1 MRLWKWRLMWALILL
16 LGGALMFS
24 GQILTTIML
33 AGYATQVRSESYGG
47 CVQPGTQKPVT
58 VTNGSKASADKVA
71 NAKAIDQ
78 AAQKAGLSGYA
89 SRIAIIAAM
98 GESNLVNLDYGD
110 QVHGVRNPDGSL
122 ATSFG
127 LFQQQ
132 TSQGWGTKEQ
142 VMDPEY
148 AATSFFL
155 GPKHDGKGGLVSV
168 PNWENET
175 WISNVIHRVQRNSV
189 ADHYT
194 KWIPFADR
202 IISEAGIDIHRA
214 ATRKAAEL
222 PDIDSVVNPGKA
234 GCEGGKGGVTIG
246 DLKGGWA
253 NPLPGAQL
261 SSGYGPRATPA
272 GTRDFG
278 AFHYGLDL
286 STPGPVGGTIYAV
299 ADMKIVIATGEDK
312 GTGAGTHVKAQTMDG
327 KLTIAMYHMLPG
339 SLKVKA
345 GDTVAAGTPLGTEGS
360 SGNSQGHHL
369 HIEFYKGAIPDPWPQ
384 TAPVA
389 DPCPIMENK
398 VAGFSC
404 EIGAI
409 EGDAT
414 AASFPGFGS
423 GQVFALAAST
433 TPGPGGV
440 CTAGGCGCGC
450 GRTGARYT
458 RMAA

>member
-1 MRLWKWRLMWALILL
+1 MRLWKWRLMWALICLAGVL
-16 LGGALMFS
+16 VMFA
-24 GQILTTIML
+24 GQFLTTIML

-47 CVQPGTQKPVT
+47 CVQPGTQKQPG
-58 VTNGSKASADKVA
+58 TNSQSKDRNNQVA

-98 GESNLVNLDYGD
+98 GESSLFNLDYGD
-110 QVHGVRNPDGSL
+110 QVNGVRNPDGSL

-142 VMDPEY
+142 VMNPEY

-175 WISNVIHRVQRNSV
+175 WISNVIHQVQRNSQ

-194 KWIPFADR
+194 KSIREADA
-202 IISEAGIDIHRA
+202 IISQAGIDIHRA
-214 ATRKAAEL
+214 ATRKTPEL
-222 PDIDSVVNPGKA
+222 PNTENVSFNPGKA

-246 DLKGGWA
+246 DLKGKWA
-253 NPLPGAQL
+253 YPLPGAEL
-261 SSGYGPRATPA
+261 TSGYGPRSTPA
-272 GTRDFG
+272 GTADLG
-278 AFHYGLDL
+278 GFHYGLDF
-286 STPGPVGGTIYAV
+286 STPGGPGTVYAP
-299 ADMKIVIATGEDK
+299 ADMKITVATD
-312 GTGAGTHVKAQTMDG
+312 TGNVTAGTYIKAQTTDG
-327 KLTIAMYHMLPG
+327 VLSMAMYHLQKG

-345 GDTVAAGTPLGTEGS
+345 GDTVAAGTPIGIEGS
-360 SGNSQGHHL
+360 TGNSTGRHL

-398 VAGFSC
+398 IGGFSC
-404 EIGAI
+404 EIGSI
-409 EGDAT
+409 SGGAT
-414 AASFPGFGS
+414 AAVLPSS
-423 GQVFALAAST
+423 GGVFALASAMV
-433 TPGPGGV
+433 PGAGGV

-450 GRTGARYT
+450 GRSGHRYT